1 MKGIAT
7 RLVMVVLAHA
17 LLFYAVLQAN
27 PELKKAIEPIM
38 VSLITPPQPLPQAPS
53 QPQSPPPPAT
63 RQPRPQ
69 PVAQPQAPRV
79 PETPLPNAITTEAL
93 LPDRAPSTP
102 SQTPEAA
109 PSAVA
114 APARPVAAVVPPRFD
129 AAYLNNPAPP
139 YPAAARRRGEG
150 GRVQLRVL
158 VTAAGR
164 ASRVEVSSSSGS
176 SLLDEAA
183 KDAVERWRFQ
193 PARRGDEVIDAWVIV
208 PIVFSLEG

>member
-7 RLVMVVLAHA
+7 RLALAVLTHA
-17 LLFYAVLQAN
+17 LLFYTVLQAN
-27 PELKKAIEPIM
+27 PELKKAIEPLM
-38 VSLITPPQPLPQAPS
+38 VSLITPPQPLPQAP
-53 QPQSPPPPAT
+53 PPPAVA
-63 RQPRPQ
+63 QPRPQ
-69 PVAQPQAPRV
+69 PVAQPQALRV
-79 PETPLPNAITTEAL
+79 PETPLPNAITTETV
-93 LPDRAPSTP
+93 LPERTPSAP
-102 SQTPEAA
+102 SQTPDAS
-109 PSAVA
+109 PPA
-114 APARPVAAVVPPRFD
+114 APAKTVVAAIVPPRFD

-139 YPAAARRRGEG
+139 YPVAARRRGEG

-176 SLLDEAA
+176 ALLDEAA
-183 KDAVERWRFQ
+183 KDAVERWRFL